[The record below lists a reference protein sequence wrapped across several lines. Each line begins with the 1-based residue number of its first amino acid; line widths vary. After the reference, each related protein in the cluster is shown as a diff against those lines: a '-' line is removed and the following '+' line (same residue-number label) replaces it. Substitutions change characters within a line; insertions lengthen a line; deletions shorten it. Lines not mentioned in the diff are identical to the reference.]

1 MPSSTA
7 TNVAGPTGRL
17 VGPTS
22 RLAGPTQPAPETNSI
37 LEFRASCFAH
47 LAFASSPHPATF
59 LHTSRVSCV
68 LHLLHPV
75 QRVRGPPSGSDP
87 NSRIHCT
94 HSTNSTPSSP
104 FPLLC
109 CLCACFVSAVSGAT
123 TPAIA
128 VQVEDTLPAANSN
141 HSYIVACSGD
151 TFRSSRQWTTPQ
163 VLLPASQQERM
174 LHGMPPGSLL
184 WLDARR
190 GGAWSSPAWTTPS
203 TALFGLTRTTPL
215 VPRPVS
221 QCWLHGMRETRLSRT
236 TPSVL
241 CPASQLLWRG
251 ELKSSTPPSW
261 RLSLLLAAK
270 TSSYY
275 PPPHPPS
282 TLPSLP
288 TDSPIP
294 PSCIPNP
301 SNLPPSRPPTPPSL
315 SSESCLLSPHPSSL
329 SSTFSPPPSQVPS
342 LLPPTHPGRAPR
354 AGAASPGPGR
364 RSGLSRPGRLPFPHF
379 PPSPTSR
386 AGQRASRARHRHNE
400 ACRYCATGVAS
411 GGAVVSSSCCCP
423 PFSPLAERRAFRACY
438 QRQGRTSHPPPL
450 PTTTTHTS
458 PPHLTQHFHHHTS
471 CCHFQIQGSPRK
483 RGSSRRGSGSAQP
496 PNTKPCFISPTN
508 LPDGPLAELDTC
520 CLSPR
525 TQELPSEPHD
535 GTINPLRHQQQ
546 PTLLEPPWR
555 LA

>member
-109 CLCACFVSAVSGAT
+109 CLCACFVLAVSGAT
-123 TPAIA
+123 IA

-221 QCWLHGMRETRLSRT
+221 QCWLHGMRETRLSTT

-275 PPPHPPS
+275 PP
-282 TLPSLP
+282 
-288 TDSPIP
+288 I
-294 PSCIPNP
+294 I
-301 SNLPPSRPPTPPSL
+301 
-315 SSESCLLSPHPSSL
+315 
-329 SSTFSPPPSQVPS
+329 
-342 LLPPTHPGRAPR
+342 
-354 AGAASPGPGR
+354 
-364 RSGLSRPGRLPFPHF
+364 
-379 PPSPTSR
+379 
-386 AGQRASRARHRHNE
+386 
-400 ACRYCATGVAS
+400 
-411 GGAVVSSSCCCP
+411 
-423 PFSPLAERRAFRACY
+423 
-438 QRQGRTSHPPPL
+438 
-450 PTTTTHTS
+450 
-458 PPHLTQHFHHHTS
+458 
-471 CCHFQIQGSPRK
+471 
-483 RGSSRRGSGSAQP
+483 
-496 PNTKPCFISPTN
+496 
-508 LPDGPLAELDTC
+508 
-520 CLSPR
+520 
-525 TQELPSEPHD
+525 
-535 GTINPLRHQQQ
+535 
-546 PTLLEPPWR
+546 
-555 LA
+555 

>member
-109 CLCACFVSAVSGAT
+109 CLCACFVLAVSGAT
-123 TPAIA
+123 IA

-329 SSTFSPPPSQVPS
+329 SST
-342 LLPPTHPGRAPR
+342 
-354 AGAASPGPGR
+354 
-364 RSGLSRPGRLPFPHF
+364 PFP
-379 PPSPTSR
+379 
-386 AGQRASRARHRHNE
+386 G
-400 ACRYCATGVAS
+400 
-411 GGAVVSSSCCCP
+411 
-423 PFSPLAERRAFRACY
+423 
-438 QRQGRTSHPPPL
+438 
-450 PTTTTHTS
+450 
-458 PPHLTQHFHHHTS
+458 
-471 CCHFQIQGSPRK
+471 
-483 RGSSRRGSGSAQP
+483 
-496 PNTKPCFISPTN
+496 
-508 LPDGPLAELDTC
+508 
-520 CLSPR
+520 
-525 TQELPSEPHD
+525 
-535 GTINPLRHQQQ
+535 
-546 PTLLEPPWR
+546 
-555 LA
+555 